1 MAHEE
6 MFNIPGHKGS
16 ENQTTSRF
24 YLILIRMDT
33 IKNKKQMLAK
43 KPGKMQYLYT
53 FGGNVN

>member
-1 MAHEE
+1 
-6 MFNIPGHKGS
+6 
-16 ENQTTSRF
+16 
-24 YLILIRMDT
+24 MDT